1 MQFIIKLVMAIIVA
15 RLSLAIF
22 SSLGLSDS
30 SDVKDPKNFKPKLGD
45 IVSIVFYI
53 FLCFNFVERLMMGH

>member
-22 SSLGLSDS
+22 SSLGTSDS
-30 SDVKDPKNFKPKLGD
+30 SDVKDPNNFKPKLGD
-45 IVSIVFYI
+45 VTLIVFYI
-53 FLCFNFVERLMMGH
+53 FLCFNLVERLMMGH

>member
-22 SSLGLSDS
+22 SSLGTSDS
-30 SDVKDPKNFKPKLGD
+30 GDVKDPKNFKPKLGD
-45 IVSIVFYI
+45 VTLIVFYI
-53 FLCFNFVERLMMGH
+53 FLCFNLVERLMIGH